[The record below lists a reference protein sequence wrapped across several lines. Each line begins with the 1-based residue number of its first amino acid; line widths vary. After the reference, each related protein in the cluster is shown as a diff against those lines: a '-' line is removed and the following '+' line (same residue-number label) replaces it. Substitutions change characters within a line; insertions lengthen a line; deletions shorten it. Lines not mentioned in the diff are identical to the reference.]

1 MFSFRPLT
9 GRTLSVTAYAVP
21 APPFGGAGAQ
31 RLRGFCGEKL
41 KSGTKTL
48 MAWQRSFCPLTGM
61 VLMLN
66 LMKKSAPF
74 SPPYGDGTEFIPER
88 IIAKRFSP
96 PYGDGT
102 TFTEQQG
109 DLFSFSPPYGDGTSM
124 RELVART
131 GLFSPPYGDGT
142 GSLQCSI
149 RKEKVFAPL
158 RGWYQKKMYYRRYE
172 YVFAPLR
179 GWYTKYI
186 TEDRKM
192 EELNA

>member
-1 MFSFRPLT
+1 
-9 GRTLSVTAYAVP
+9 
-21 APPFGGAGAQ
+21 
-31 RLRGFCGEKL
+31 
-41 KSGTKTL
+41 
-48 MAWQRSFCPLTGM
+48 
-61 VLMLN
+61 MLN

-158 RGWYQKKMYYRRYE
+158 RGWYFGKSVNASEGLGFR
-172 YVFAPLR
+172 PLT
-179 GWYTKYI
+179 GMVPSVSFYP
-186 TEDRKM
+186 M
-192 EELNA
+192 EAGILPEPL